1 MTTKRHQEFG
11 DNGRATETARS
22 PLNGAEIPL
31 GAHPRNTGGKK
42 GRSGRPPSAIRER
55 CVGSFEE
62 RVSILEE
69 IIDDPKSRAADRIRA
84 MDLLGKYGLG
94 ALKEIQGDQYDRMEI
109 VLVDEGPRGP
119 S

>member
-11 DNGRATETARS
+11 DNGRATVTARS
-22 PLNGAEIPL
+22 PLNGADIMI
-31 GAHPRNTGGKK
+31 GDHPRNTGGKR
-42 GRSGRPPSAIRER
+42 GRSGRPPSAIRIR
-55 CVGSFEE
+55 CRGSFAE
-62 RVSILEE
+62 RVPVLEE

-94 ALKEIQGDQYDRMEI
+94 ALKEIQGEQHEVMEI
-109 VLVDEGPRGP
+109 VLVDEGPRG

>member
-31 GAHPRNTGGKK
+31 GAHPRNTGGTK
-42 GRSGRPPSAIRER
+42 GRSGRPPSVIRER

-62 RVSILEE
+62 RVSVLEE

-84 MDLLGKYGLG
+84 S
-94 ALKEIQGDQYDRMEI
+94 ANR
-109 VLVDEGPRGP
+109 
-119 S
+119 

>member
-1 MTTKRHQEFG
+1 M
-11 DNGRATETARS
+11 
-22 PLNGAEIPL
+22 
-31 GAHPRNTGGKK
+31 
-42 GRSGRPPSAIRER
+42 
-55 CVGSFEE
+55 
-62 RVSILEE
+62 SILEE